1 MADRFDL
8 SGRTALI
15 TGGSR
20 GLGHAMAVAFAKAG
34 ANIAVV
40 SRKLDACMET
50 AQELET
56 LGVRAFPYACHV
68 GRWDQIEPMANAVW
82 QHFGGVDILVNNAG
96 MSPLYPSLDQVTEA
110 GFDSV
115 IGVNF
120 KGPFRLTSLIGK
132 RMHEGKGGSIINIS
146 STASLTASPYAL
158 PYAGAKAALN
168 SLTQGFA
175 AAYSP
180 NVRVNTI
187 VVGPFGTD
195 VAEHWADP
203 PDHEHPGYTKAG
215 FRIGRP
221 EEIAGLALYLASDA
235 SSFTNGAQVRVD
247 GGPVR
252 ATRQTSGARVGSD
265 ESARPL
271 RPPSSMSSR
280 SWTRPSARWSPD

>member
-1 MADRFDL
+1 MADRFSL
-8 SGRTALI
+8 KGKTALI

-20 GLGHAMAVAFAKAG
+20 GLGRAMAFAFAEAG
-34 ANIAVV
+34 ANVAVV
-40 SRKLDACMET
+40 SRKLDACET
-50 AQELET
+50 AAQELER
-56 LGVRAFPYACHV
+56 LGVEAFPYACHV
-68 GRWDQIEPMANAVW
+68 GRWDEIEPMANAVW
-82 QHFGGVDILVNNAG
+82 DRFGRVDVLVNNAG
-96 MSPLYPSLDQVTEA
+96 MSPLYGALDEVTER

-132 RMHEGKGGSIINIS
+132 RMHEGAGGSVINIS
-146 STASLTASPYAL
+146 STASLSASPWAL

-168 SLTQGFA
+168 ALTQGFA

-203 PDHEHPGYTKAG
+203 PDHAHPGYTKAG
-215 FRIGRP
+215 YRIGRP
-221 EEIAGLALYLASDA
+221 EEIQGLALYLASDA
-235 SSFTNGAQVRVD
+235 SSFTNAATIRID

-252 ATRQTSGARVGSD
+252 AQRETAAD
-265 ESARPL
+265 EMAARP
-271 RPPSSMSSR
+271 
-280 SWTRPSARWSPD
+280 

>member
-8 SGRTALI
+8 SGRTALV

-20 GLGHAMAVAFAKAG
+20 GLGRAMAQAFAEAG

-40 SRKLDACMET
+40 SRKLDACER
-50 AQELET
+50 AARELEQ
-56 LGVRAFPYACHV
+56 LGVEAFPYACHV
-68 GRWDQIEPMANAVW
+68 GRWGEIEPMVEAVW
-82 QHFGGVDILVNNAG
+82 DRFGGVDILVNNAG
-96 MSPLYPSLDQVTEA
+96 MSPLYASLDQVTEA
-110 GFDSV
+110 NFDSV

-120 KGPFRLTSLIGK
+120 KGPFRLTALVGK
-132 RMHEGKGGSIINIS
+132 RMHEGRGGSIINIS

-203 PDHEHPGYTKAG
+203 PDHDHPGWTKSG

-221 EEIAGLALYLASDA
+221 DEIAGLALYLASDA

-252 ATRQTSGARVGSD
+252 ATRADAGARVPAN
-265 ESARPL
+265 ETARP
-271 RPPSSMSSR
+271 
-280 SWTRPSARWSPD
+280 